1 MNSLVDK
8 LYVGILVTVPV
19 HLSKLSDVL
28 KNDVTKKEIYIYII
42 LRSKILNIKYLIL
55 LT

>member
-1 MNSLVDK
+1 MNSIVDK

-28 KNDVTKKEIYIYII
+28 KNDVTKKDTYIYIYIYI
-42 LRSKILNIKYLIL
+42 YI
-55 LT
+55 